1 MAAAP
6 DPDGKDPETA
16 DPSRRTSLAAERT
29 WLAWWRTGLGASAVA
44 IGVGRVLPG
53 LTNGTR
59 WPLKALGLGYAM
71 LAIAVLVIGGVRQ
84 SRVAAALR
92 DGRYDQLSSPV
103 VNWLTAAAVA
113 LAFITLAAIAIA
125 L

>member
-6 DPDGKDPETA
+6 DPEGKDPETA

-59 WPLKALGLGYAM
+59 WPLKALGLGYAL
-71 LAIAVLVIGGVRQ
+71 LAIAVLLIGGVRQ

-92 DGRYDQLSSPV
+92 DGRYDHLSSPV
-103 VNWLTAAAVA
+103 VNWLTAAAVG

>member
-1 MAAAP
+1 MAAP
-6 DPDGKDPETA
+6 PNPGESDTDTA

-44 IGVGRVLPG
+44 IGVGRVLPEFAG
-53 LTNGTR
+53 GSR
-59 WPLKALGLGYAM
+59 WPLKALGLGYAI
-71 LAIAVLVIGGVRQ
+71 LAIVILVIGGMRQ

-92 DGRYDQLSSPV
+92 EGSYDHLSSPV
-103 VNWLTAAAVA
+103 VTWLTAAAVA
-113 LAFITLAAIAIA
+113 LAVVTLATIAIA

>member
-1 MAAAP
+1 MTAAP
-6 DPDGKDPETA
+6 EPDAGETDLA
-16 DPSRRTSLAAERT
+16 DVKRRTWLAAERT

-53 LTNGTR
+53 FAGGAR
-59 WPLKALGLGYAM
+59 WPLKALGLGYAT
-71 LAIAVLVIGGVRQ
+71 LAIAVLVIGGIRQ

-92 DGRYDQLSSPV
+92 EGRYDHLSSPIV
-103 VNWLTAAAVA
+103 AALTMAAVA
-113 LAFITLAAIAIA
+113 LAVVTLAVIAVA

>member
-6 DPDGKDPETA
+6 DPDRKDSETV

-84 SRVAAALR
+84 SHVAAALR

-113 LAFITLAAIAIA
+113 LAFITLAVIAIA

>member
-1 MAAAP
+1 MVAAP

-53 LTNGTR
+53 FTDGTR

-71 LAIAVLVIGGVRQ
+71 LAIAVLLIGGVRQ

-92 DGRYDQLSSPV
+92 DGRYDHLSSPV

-113 LAFITLAAIAIA
+113 LAFITLAVIAIA